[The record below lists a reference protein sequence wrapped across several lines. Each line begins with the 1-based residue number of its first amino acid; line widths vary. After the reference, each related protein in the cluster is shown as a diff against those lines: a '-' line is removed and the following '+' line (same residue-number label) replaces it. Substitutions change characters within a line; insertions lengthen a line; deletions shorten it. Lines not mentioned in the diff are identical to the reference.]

1 MKIKSIKIID
11 NKKSKNV
18 LDCFVDNGYRK
29 LHHGSLP
36 DIDTDFDSTKRDDVK
51 AYLERRYNHDGKQRV
66 FSAGTFTTLQVKSV
80 IKDVCRVHRVSV
92 NMANYI
98 TAIIDDNAGDWTELM
113 LLAAKEKKVRDF
125 IQKHPDVFEEIRPI
139 MFQPRSEGIHAS
151 AVVVT
156 PDIIKGEDVECFDI
170 IPIKKMNGLLV
181 SELSGTELDELGLL
195 KNDLL
200 GIAEL
205 SRLDTMIQI
214 CNKEYGTNLSIESIA
229 TSALDEPKVYEI
241 IRKGLTQGIFQL
253 SSDGMTR
260 YIKSMHPESIND
272 IIAANALFRPATLDS
287 GAAKMYVDAKEGVVD
302 PEYLWGTYDIL
313 KDTYAVAAYQE
324 QYAALARKIGGLSLG
339 DGVNLVK
346 AISKK
351 KIDKIRKFKDKFYSG
366 ASKNGCPDEVRD
378 RVWGIIEGGAT
389 YGFNKCIA
397 GDEHIMRSDRNTRL
411 TIEEMYKTMNDR
423 EWAKRNGHISL
434 YDKYQREGYGNGMS
448 ILEDGRIHENKIIDI
463 TYSGVRPVY
472 LITLDNGKTIQLT
485 ANHKCPTNR
494 GELLV
499 AEMVVGE
506 DQMYV
511 CGEYQKDDT
520 MYRFTDKGKMNN
532 PRYHNDDWTVP
543 YKINSEKGHCGFTKR
558 KTAFTRL
565 EDYRENHMKD
575 HCELCGKKGGR
586 LEIHH
591 KNGDH
596 SFVGNRFENLI
607 TVCQSCHKKEHYKM
621 GRVKRGQKG
630 YPVELHTIVS
640 IKHIGEK
647 PVYDIEMADPCH
659 NFANS
664 NGIVVCNSHATA
676 YGITAYIGAYIK
688 ALYPVAFYTVL
699 LKWGKDAKMTSIL
712 QEIRE
717 LNNITITQP
726 DINVSGDDFVSNY
739 KTNEIYWSILR
750 IKQVG
755 LKAVDFIVAERN
767 RHGEFT
773 SLEDF
778 IKRIFRNKFKKYKDW
793 DDIDNDDEFRKC
805 PVTALTV
812 KNLILAGAF
821 DKLMNVGSITE
832 RYGLMAQA
840 AELLGFKIDEK
851 LIPEDL
857 RDKHWFW
864 GQKQIA
870 LTGFGAIDYERIY
883 RNATKPTSLNSVR
896 YFRLEDLQEPG
907 NDKLRVA
914 ICATILECTEHKYK
928 DKSTGETKHCG
939 KVTLQQ
945 NIDTGQLTIWN
956 DAWIGAKD
964 YFWQKKDRIVIFQGV
979 IKWSDYD
986 EQNVLQINKGA
997 FVMNI

>member
-18 LDCFVDNGYRK
+18 LDCFVDSGYRK

-51 AYLERRYNHDGKQRV
+51 AYLERRYNHNGKQRV

-351 KIDKIRKFKDKFYSG
+351 KVEKIRKFKDKFYAG
-366 ASKNGCPDEVRD
+366 AAKNGCPDEVRD
-378 RVWGIIEGGAT
+378 RIWGIIEGGAT
-389 YGFNKCIA
+389 YGFNK
-397 GDEHIMRSDRNTRL
+397 
-411 TIEEMYKTMNDR
+411 
-423 EWAKRNGHISL
+423 
-434 YDKYQREGYGNGMS
+434 
-448 ILEDGRIHENKIIDI
+448 
-463 TYSGVRPVY
+463 
-472 LITLDNGKTIQLT
+472 
-485 ANHKCPTNR
+485 
-494 GELLV
+494 
-499 AEMVVGE
+499 
-506 DQMYV
+506 
-511 CGEYQKDDT
+511 
-520 MYRFTDKGKMNN
+520 
-532 PRYHNDDWTVP
+532 
-543 YKINSEKGHCGFTKR
+543 
-558 KTAFTRL
+558 
-565 EDYRENHMKD
+565 
-575 HCELCGKKGGR
+575 
-586 LEIHH
+586 
-591 KNGDH
+591 
-596 SFVGNRFENLI
+596 
-607 TVCQSCHKKEHYKM
+607 
-621 GRVKRGQKG
+621 
-630 YPVELHTIVS
+630 
-640 IKHIGEK
+640 
-647 PVYDIEMADPCH
+647 
-659 NFANS
+659 
-664 NGIVVCNSHATA
+664 SHATA
-676 YGITAYIGAYIK
+676 YGIVAYIGAYIK

-717 LNNITITQP
+717 LNNIMITQP

-755 LKAVDFIVAERN
+755 LKAVDFIVADRN

-851 LIPEDL
+851 LIPKDL

-928 DKSTGETKHCG
+928 DKSTGETKHYG